1 MAEKETK
8 LATKPATKPATKED
22 ASAGQAEG
30 EGREGW
36 LSWVVGWVLV
46 PATVIGLI
54 FGGGVAL
61 GAHNHD
67 GWFAR
72 TVVWVVDLF

>member
-1 MAEKETK
+1 MADDQALVKKEGAK
-8 LATKPATKPATKED
+8 AEA
-22 ASAGQAEG
+22 AEG
-30 EGREGW
+30 EGEGGRREGW

-46 PATVIGLI
+46 PGTVIGVI

-61 GAHNHD
+61 GAHRPE

-72 TVVWVVDLF
+72 SVMWIAGLF